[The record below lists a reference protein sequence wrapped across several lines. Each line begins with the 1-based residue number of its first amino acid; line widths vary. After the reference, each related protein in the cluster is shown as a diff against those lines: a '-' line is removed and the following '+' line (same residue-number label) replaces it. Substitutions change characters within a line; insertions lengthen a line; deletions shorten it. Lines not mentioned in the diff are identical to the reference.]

1 MKVFH
6 ASPAVVEAPDTLH
19 SRDNLDFGRGFY
31 VTTLEEQAVSY
42 ARRFTLR
49 GRRAYLNAYSY
60 DEDALRNLRI
70 LNFDAYDE
78 NWLDFVM
85 ECRRGNDSSEWDVV
99 VGGIAND
106 RVFTTVDL
114 FFAGEISKEEAL
126 GRLVYE
132 RPNNQICIRSQDA
145 LDKLLSFESAEE
157 IR

>member
-6 ASPAVVEAPDTLH
+6 ASPAVVETPDTLH

-31 VTTLEEQAVSY
+31 VTTLEVQAVSY
-42 ARRFTLR
+42 AKRFTLR
-49 GRRAYLNAYSY
+49 GRKAYLNAYSL
-60 DEDALRNLRI
+60 DEDALQSLRV

-85 ECRRGNDSSEWDVV
+85 ECRRGNDFSEWDVV

-114 FFAGEISKEEAL
+114 FFAGEISKDEAL

-132 RPNNQICIRSQDA
+132 KPNNQICIRSQDA